1 MSEIYDVAIV
11 GTGSVG
17 SAAGYYAANY
27 GQSVLELDIET
38 PPHELGSH
46 HGQSRI
52 IRHAY
57 GEGAKYVP
65 LVLKAQH
72 LFEELQ
78 KSTELDLFHQT
89 GVLNVGP
96 RKAEFITNVLKSAHD
111 FNLPIE
117 ELDNQKIEQKF
128 SDWHFDNDYIGVL
141 EKNSGYLKSENIIH
155 EYIRLAKENSVK
167 QEFASKVQS
176 IKQVDDVVEIK
187 TADQTFVAKSVIVT
201 AGTWVKELLP
211 DLPVQPVRKVFT
223 WFKAEDEH
231 LNEANGFPCFAVE
244 TKKQET
250 YYGFP
255 ATDGLIKIGHHDGGQ
270 EINQRQQ
277 RGYFGD
283 YASDQKEVQELL
295 QEHLKHVGAID
306 HGGSCTYDL
315 SPDEDFIID
324 YVPNQPKI
332 QFVTGLSGHGFKFS
346 SVLGQIV
353 ARRSVGLPDEFDL
366 TPFQLDRFK
375 I

>member
-1 MSEIYDVAIV
+1 MTEIYDVTIV

-17 SAAGYYAANY
+17 SAAGYYAANE
-27 GQSVLELDIET
+27 GQKVLELDLAT

-57 GEGAKYVP
+57 GEGKKYVP
-65 LVLKAQH
+65 LVLQAQK

-78 KSTELDLFHQT
+78 NNSSLDLFHQT

-96 RKAEFITNVLKSAHD
+96 KKAEFITNVLKSAQE

-117 ELDNQKIEQKF
+117 KLDAQSIEQRF
-128 SDWHFDNDYIGVL
+128 PAWQFDDDYIGVL
-141 EKNSGYLKSENIIH
+141 EKDSGYLKSENIIH
-155 EYIRLAKENSVK
+155 EYLRLAKEKSVR
-167 QEFASKVQS
+167 QEFSSKVQS
-176 IKQVDDVVEIK
+176 IQQVDDLVEIK
-187 TADQTFVAKSVIVT
+187 TEQCTYLAKSVIVT

-211 DLPVQPVRKVFT
+211 SLPVQPVRKVFT
-223 WFKAEDEH
+223 WFKAEDEN
-231 LNEANGFPCFAVE
+231 LNEVNGFPCFSVE
-244 TKKQET
+244 TKNQAT

-255 ATDGLIKIGHHDGGQ
+255 AVGGLIKIGHHDGGQ
-270 EINQRQQ
+270 AINQREE
-277 RGYFGD
+277 RGDFGD
-283 YASDQKEVQELL
+283 CPDDINEVQELI
-295 QEHLKHVGAID
+295 QEHLAHVGEID

-332 QFVTGLSGHGFKFS
+332 QVVTGLSGHGFKFS
-346 SVLGQIV
+346 SVIGQIV
-353 ARRSVGLPDEFDL
+353 ARRSIGLPDEFDL
-366 TPFQLDRFK
+366 SPFQLGRFK